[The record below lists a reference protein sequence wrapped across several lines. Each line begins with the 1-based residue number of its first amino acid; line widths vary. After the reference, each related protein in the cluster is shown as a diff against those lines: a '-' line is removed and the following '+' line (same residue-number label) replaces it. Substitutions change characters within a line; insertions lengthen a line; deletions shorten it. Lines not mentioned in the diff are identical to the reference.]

1 VSRMRLRAAR
11 VGCERRVGRRVD
23 LAGRPFI
30 LGRGYAREAVGSS
43 GWTHHVEALDGREV
57 HLLDEIRL
65 GDPHRSDS
73 LDDAHRAT
81 A

>member
-1 VSRMRLRAAR
+1 VA
-11 VGCERRVGRRVD
+11 
-23 LAGRPFI
+23 
-30 LGRGYAREAVGSS
+30 SS